1 MENVDQPAGWR
12 SLCTE
17 YEGNLLLGALVILVL
32 LSLAT

>member
-12 SLCTE
+12 SLWTE
-17 YEGNLLLGALVILVL
+17 YERNLLLGALVILAL